1 MFALIAWR
9 NLRQGGRRTA
19 LLGVALAAVT
29 GLLVLLM
36 SLSDGVNDSM
46 IRGATSLAAGHVNV
60 AGFYKATPDE
70 GFPMITETGEVKAVA
85 REAVDGLATVIDR
98 HRGWSRVVSDASSIW
113 AALYGVEIAQEVR
126 LRETLRPAKLASYVE
141 DLDGLDGEAREG
153 DIDGLAEPDTA
164 MLFATQ
170 AKRLGVRVGDALT
183 IRTETLRGQSNTVD
197 VRVVAVMDDLG
208 LMSNWSIFLP
218 KRTIL
223 DLYGLDDDTT
233 GAVMLYLD
241 DIDRA
246 PQVMEA
252 LRAAYAEAGFDVME
266 HDPRPFFAKFQTV
279 SGQDWT
285 GQKIDITTWTDEVSF
300 LVWVIAAIDSV
311 SALLITILTIII
323 AVGIMNALWI
333 AVRERTTE
341 IGTLRAIGMSRRRVL
356 AMFLTEALMLG
367 LFGTLVGAV
376 GGALLAAGLDA
387 LSIPIP
393 SQAVQAILMNDRLHL
408 VVEPTEVV
416 GVVVGFT
423 IICGLSAI
431 WPAAR
436 AARMPPITAI
446 HITE

>member
-1 MFALIAWR
+1 MFALMAWR

-19 LLGVALAAVT
+19 LLGVALASVT

-46 IRGATSLAAGHVNV
+46 IEGATSLAAGHVNV
-60 AGFYKATPDE
+60 AGFYKATPEE
-70 GFPMITETGEVKAVA
+70 GFPMITETEKVKAVA
-85 REAVDGLATVIDR
+85 RGAVEGLASVIDR
-98 HRGWSRVVSDASSIW
+98 HRGWSRVVSDQSSIW
-113 AALYGVEIAQEVR
+113 AALYGVSIAQEQR
-126 LRETLRPAKLASYVE
+126 LRTTLRPAKLSSYVE
-141 DLDGLDGEAREG
+141 DLGDLDGEARYVYFCE
-153 DIDGLAEPDTA
+153 ISETYTA
-164 MLFATQ
+164 MVFATQ
-170 AKRLGVRVGDALT
+170 ARRLGVRVGDALT

-218 KRTIL
+218 KSTIL
-223 DLYGLDDDTT
+223 KLYGLDDDTT

-241 DIDRA
+241 DIERA
-246 PQVMEA
+246 PEVMEQ

-266 HDPRPFFAKFQTV
+266 HDPRPFFAKFQTI

-300 LVWVIAAIDSV
+300 LVWIITAIDSV
-311 SALLITILTIII
+311 SVLLITILTIII
-323 AVGIMNALWI
+323 GVGIMNALWI

-367 LFGTLVGAV
+367 LFGTTIGAV
-376 GGALLAAGLDA
+376 GGALLALGVDA
-387 LSIPIP
+387 LALPIP
-393 SQAVQAILMNDRLHL
+393 SAAVQAILMNDRLHL
-408 VVEPTEVV
+408 VVEPLEVL
-416 GVVVGFT
+416 GVIVGFT
-423 IICGLSAI
+423 VVCGLSAL

>member
-1 MFALIAWR
+1 MLGLMAWR

-19 LLGVALAAVT
+19 LLGAALSMVT

-36 SLSDGVNDSM
+36 SLSGGVNDSM
-46 IRGATSLAAGHVNV
+46 IEGATSLAAGHVNV
-60 AGFYKATPDE
+60 AGFYKATPEE
-70 GFPMITETGEVKAVA
+70 GFPMITETGRVKEVA
-85 REAVDGLATVIDR
+85 RDAVDGLATVIDR
-98 HRGWSRVVSDASSIW
+98 HRGWSRVVSDRSSIW
-113 AALYGVEIAQEVR
+113 AALYGVDIAQETR
-126 LRETLRPAKLASYVE
+126 LIETLRPAKLSSYVE
-141 DLDGLDGEAREG
+141 DLEGLDGEAREG
-153 DIDGLAEPDTA
+153 DIRDLAQPETA

-170 AKRLGVRVGDALT
+170 ARRLGVRVGDAMT

-218 KRTIL
+218 KETIL
-223 DLYGLDDDTT
+223 ALYGLDEDTT

-241 DIDRA
+241 DIERA
-246 PQVMEA
+246 PEVMER

-266 HDPRPFFAKFQTV
+266 HDPRPFFAKFQTI

-300 LVWVIAAIDSV
+300 LVWVITAIDSV
-311 SALLITILTIII
+311 SFLLISILTLII

-356 AMFLTEALMLG
+356 GMFLTEALMLG
-367 LFGTLVGAV
+367 LIGTVVGAV
-376 GGALLAAGLDA
+376 GGALLAVGIDA
-387 LSIPIP
+387 LAIPIP

-408 VVEPTEVV
+408 LVGPGEVV
-416 GVVVGFT
+416 AVIVGFT
-423 IICGLSAI
+423 IVCGLSSL

>member
-1 MFALIAWR
+1 MLLGFALS
-9 NLRQGGRRTA
+9 
-19 LLGVALAAVT
+19 AVT

-46 IRGATSLAAGHVNV
+46 IKGATSLAAGHVNV
-60 AGFYKATPDE
+60 AGFYKATPEE
-70 GFPMITETGEVKAVA
+70 GFPMITETAKVKAVA
-85 REAVDGLATVIDR
+85 QEAVEGLATVIDR

-113 AALYGVEIAQEVR
+113 AALYGVSIEQEQR
-126 LRETLRPAKLASYVE
+126 LLATLRPAKLGSYVE
-141 DLDGLDGEAREG
+141 ELDGLDPEAREG
-153 DIDGLAEPDTA
+153 DPRDLSQPETA

-218 KRTIL
+218 KQTIL
-223 DLYGLDDDTT
+223 ELYGLDDDTT

-241 DIDRA
+241 DIERA
-246 PQVMEA
+246 PQVMER
-252 LRAAYAEAGFDVME
+252 LRTAYAEAGFTVMD
-266 HDPRPFFAKFQTV
+266 HDPRPFFAKFQTI

-300 LVWVIAAIDSV
+300 LVWVITAIDSV

-341 IGTLRAIGMSRRRVL
+341 IGTLRAIGMSRGRVL

-367 LFGTLVGAV
+367 LIGTIVGAV
-376 GGALLAAGLDA
+376 GGALLAVGVDA
-387 LSIPIP
+387 LSVPIP

-408 VVEPTEVV
+408 VVEPAEVV
-416 GVVVGFT
+416 GVIVGFT
-423 IICGLSAI
+423 VMCGLSAL

>member
-1 MFALIAWR
+1 MFALMAWR
-9 NLRQGGRRTA
+9 NLRQGGRRTT
-19 LLGVALAAVT
+19 LLGLALAMVT

-46 IRGATSLAAGHVNV
+46 IKGATSLAAGHVNV

-70 GFPMITETGEVKAVA
+70 GFPMITETGKVKAVA
-85 REAVDGLATVIDR
+85 QEAVAGLATVIDR
-98 HRGWSRVVSDASSIW
+98 HRGWSRVVSDAGSIW
-113 AALYGVEIAQEVR
+113 AALYGVSVEQEQR
-126 LRETLRPAKLASYVE
+126 LLQTLRPARLGDYVE
-141 DLDGLDGEAREG
+141 DLDGLDPDAREG
-153 DIDGLAEPDTA
+153 DMRDLAEADTA
-164 MLFATQ
+164 MLFVTQ
-170 AKRLGVRVGDALT
+170 ARRLGVRVGDALT

-197 VRVVAVMDDLG
+197 VRIVAVMDDLG

-218 KRTIL
+218 KQTIL
-223 DLYGLDDDTT
+223 QLYGLDDDTT

-241 DIDRA
+241 DIERA
-246 PQVMEA
+246 PQVMEQ
-252 LRAAYAEAGFDVME
+252 LRTAYAEAGFDVME
-266 HDPRPFFAKFQTV
+266 HDPRPFFAKFQTI
-279 SGQDWT
+279 SGQEWT

-300 LVWVIAAIDSV
+300 LVWVITAIDSV

-341 IGTLRAIGMSRRRVL
+341 IGTLRAIGMSRGRVL

-367 LFGTLVGAV
+367 LFGTLIGAV
-376 GGALLAAGLDA
+376 GGALLAVGVDA
-387 LSIPIP
+387 LAIPIP

-408 VVEPTEVV
+408 VVEPAEVL
-416 GVVVGFT
+416 GVIVGFT
-423 IICGLSAI
+423 VMCGLSAL

-436 AARMPPITAI
+436 AANMPPITAI

>member
-1 MFALIAWR
+1 MFGLMAWR

-19 LLGVALAAVT
+19 LLGVALASVT

-46 IRGATSLAAGHVNV
+46 IEGATSLAAGHVNV
-60 AGFYKATPDE
+60 AGFYKATPEE
-70 GFPMITETGEVKAVA
+70 GFPMITETARVKAVA
-85 REAVDGLATVIDR
+85 RDAVEGLATVIDR
-98 HRGWSRVVSDASSIW
+98 HRGWSRVVSDAGSIW
-113 AALYGVEIAQEVR
+113 AALYGVSIDEEDR
-126 LRETLRPAKLASYVE
+126 LRRTLRPAKLSTYVD
-141 DLDGLDGEAREG
+141 DLDGLDPDAREG
-153 DIDGLAEPDTA
+153 DMADLAQPDTA

-170 AKRLGVRVGDALT
+170 ARRLGVRVGDALT
-183 IRTETLRGQSNTVD
+183 IRTETLRGLSNTVD

-218 KRTIL
+218 KQTIL
-223 DLYGLDDDTT
+223 DVYGLDADTT

-241 DIDRA
+241 DIERA
-246 PQVMEA
+246 PAVMER
-252 LRAAYAEAGFDVME
+252 LRAAYAEAGFEVME
-266 HDPRPFFAKFQTV
+266 HDPRPFFAKFQTIA
-279 SGQDWT
+279 GQEWT
-285 GQKIDITTWTDEVSF
+285 GQKLDITTWTDEVSF
-300 LVWVIAAIDSV
+300 LVWVITAIDSV
-311 SALLITILTIII
+311 SVLLITILTIII

-376 GGALLAAGLDA
+376 GGALLAAGIDA
-387 LSIPIP
+387 LAIPIP
-393 SQAVQAILMNDRLHL
+393 SAAVQAILMNDRLHL
-408 VVEPTEVV
+408 VVEPAEVV
-416 GVVVGFT
+416 AVIVGFT
-423 IICGLSAI
+423 VICGLSAL